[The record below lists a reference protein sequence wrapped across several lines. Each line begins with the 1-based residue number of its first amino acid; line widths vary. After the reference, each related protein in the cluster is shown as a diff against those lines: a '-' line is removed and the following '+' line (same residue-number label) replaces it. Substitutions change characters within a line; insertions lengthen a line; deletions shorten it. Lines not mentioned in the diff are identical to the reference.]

1 LKKCSREDF
10 ANFNATYIYDNI
22 DSLDPIADLKKNKT
36 IRYCFDFP
44 KNLTLPEYGYPF
56 KGGNGTLY
64 NKIKIELN
72 SSIPKSELANIFE
85 KSKFYINY
93 LENAYN

>member
-1 LKKCSREDF
+1 VDF
-10 ANFNATYIYDNI
+10 ENFNATDIYENI

-36 IRYCFDFP
+36 IRYCFDIP
-44 KNLTLPEYGYPF
+44 KNVTLPEYGNPF
-56 KGGNGTLY
+56 KGGNGTFY
-64 NKIKIELN
+64 NKINIALH
-72 SSIPKSELANIFE
+72 SDIPKSKFGNIFE